1 MKARIL
7 RYFLVGIGILLC
19 VVLLVLK
26 KNNSYQKEGQ
36 LFDVLEIE
44 QESVECIA
52 IAHFYSL
59 RATENIEEKNNLFDM
74 LNQEVIFE
82 MKYDDKNTSGES
94 ECLVYLFLDTG
105 ERLKLA
111 IYNDGVV
118 FEKGN
123 INYRYRGEF
132 DISFFENIPEVT
144 NSTKF
149 WKDREDYV
157 DFGS

>member
-74 LNQEVIFE
+74 LNQEVIFD
-82 MKYDDKNTSGES
+82 MKYDDKNLSGES
-94 ECLVYLFLDTG
+94 EWLVYLFLDTG

-132 DISFFENIPEVT
+132 DISFFENILPFPHWDSKLGQ
-144 NSTKF
+144 N
-149 WKDREDYV
+149 R
-157 DFGS
+157 